1 MLNYS
6 VYISSIGHLPLHDQ
20 CKQDALFALIMKR
33 MVLLTCQLLFSRRY
47 PLCLFSSAVSTPPS
61 LRGGGG
67 GLADPVRQFFFSPSR
82 LSPGDRTHV
91 WPFSFGV
98 MSPAELEQ
106 RTPLREVEHDCRAAG
121 EKSADVC
128 QAGRGRHGLHQ
139 LQCETCV
146 SWWTHVRTF

>member
-6 VYISSIGHLPLHDQ
+6 TPRVYISSIGHLPLHDQ
-20 CKQDALFALIMKR
+20 CKQDASVV
-33 MVLLTCQLLFSRRY
+33 VLLTCQLLFSRRY
-47 PLCLFSSAVSTPPS
+47 PLCLFSSAVSTPP
-61 LRGGGG
+61 LLGGGG
-67 GLADPVRQFFFSPSR
+67 WQIPSNNFFFSPSR

-98 MSPAELEQ
+98 MSPAESEQ

>member
-6 VYISSIGHLPLHDQ
+6 TPRVYISSIGHLRLHDQ
-20 CKQDALFALIMKR
+20 CKQDWRL
-33 MVLLTCQLLFSRRY
+33 VCTDHEEEG
-47 PLCLFSSAVSTPPS
+47 PPDVSAAVQPS
-61 LRGGGG
+61 LPTLSVFISRVNASVTWGGAGRS
-67 GLADPVRQFFFSPSR
+67 RQTIFFSPSR

-128 QAGRGRHGLHQ
+128 QAGTG
-139 LQCETCV
+139 
-146 SWWTHVRTF
+146 